1 MQANSERKRLVLLIL
16 RQYALDYVEQT
27 DYYVSPS
34 LTPEPE
40 IAPTEMTKSRAVR

>member
-27 DYYVSPS
+27 DYHVSPS
-34 LTPEPE
+34 L
-40 IAPTEMTKSRAVR
+40 IG